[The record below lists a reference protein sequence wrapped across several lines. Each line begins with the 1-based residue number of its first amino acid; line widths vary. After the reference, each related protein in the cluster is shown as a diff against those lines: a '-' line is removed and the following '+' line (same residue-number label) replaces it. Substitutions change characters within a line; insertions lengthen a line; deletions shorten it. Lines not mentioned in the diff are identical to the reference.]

1 MRRPTS
7 RLWAASSLAEASG
20 CSRVALNNP
29 DQGLER
35 PVTWSHSSLAATALW
50 VMPHFLNPAAGKQ
63 GSLFLDGARRH
74 P

>member
-1 MRRPTS
+1 
-7 RLWAASSLAEASG
+7 
-20 CSRVALNNP
+20 LNNP

-35 PVTWSHSSLAATALW
+35 PVMWSHSSLAATALW
-50 VMPHFLNPAAGKQ
+50 VMPHFLNPVAGKQ